1 MGNERSKRRKLVR
14 GLVRSPLLF
23 LELLN
28 FVFDDE
34 FIELIPIKKNKR
46 SEATDNLAYYTLGRR
61 G

>member
-14 GLVRSPLLF
+14 GLVRWPLL
-23 LELLN
+23 LLALLN

-34 FIELIPIKKNKR
+34 FIELIPIKKHNR